1 MHRDPEIR
9 PEVRPHFARW
19 VSLWQAAGANASA
32 EAATR
37 WFDELGRQLCTAG
50 FLHRWPMEK
59 KPAGQVMMNPFR
71 VLTTSPHCGQ
81 TLE

>member
-37 WFDELGRQLCTAG
+37 WFDELGRQLALPDFYTDG
-50 FLHRWPMEK
+50 RWRK
-59 KPAGQVMMNPFR
+59 SLQDR
-71 VLTTSPHCGQ
+71 S
-81 TLE
+81 